1 MKKLMTVLIAVFIS
15 IAVNAQSN
23 TNTYRYPLILGIRAT
38 APVTGGALILNGLT
52 SGSAT
57 IQVPAIAGTGT
68 IFQLP
73 ATNGTSGYV
82 LRTDGAGVLTWV
94 KPDVAVSDTAAM
106 LSKYSLKLNATFTGT
121 HNLYGGVTV
130 GPFATAN
137 KATITSA
144 ILTGTTVAL
153 YNGATQ
159 YSVGVAPADQ
169 VTGVA
174 LADSSKTD
182 GTGYTT
188 PQDLGVSAAL
198 KINKADSTGNASGNY
213 MTRQN
218 YHNDPS
224 KVFELKNL
232 QAFGCTIKA
241 LPLVG
246 SSEYSS
252 SSSCVDASQRFTLI
266 YISEKSV
273 ITGIGFTSNLAGVFT
288 PDSLVAMNG
297 VAFYKVDE
305 TLTTATKV
313 DSSANNAN
321 IWRHVPSGIVEVPF
335 VSTYTAAPGFYYIS
349 TLFNSSSTI
358 AAPKIY
364 SLSSSSQQPALLA
377 RLPSGRRMTG
387 LAAGRATFIPSI
399 ALSAMTTSAFYSF
412 VYCY

>member
-1 MKKLMTVLIAVFIS
+1 MKKITLILIAVFIS

-38 APVTGGALILNGLT
+38 APITGGALILNGLT

-94 KPDVAVSDTAAM
+94 KPEVAVSDTAAM

-174 LADSSKTD
+174 VVDT
-182 GTGYTT
+182 
-188 PQDLGVSAAL
+188 
-198 KINKADSTGNASGNY
+198 TGNAPGNY

-218 YHNDPS
+218 YHNDMDKS
-224 KVFELKNL
+224 SVLKAL
-232 QAFGCTIKA
+232 QGFGVGIKA
-241 LPLVG
+241 MPV
-246 SSEYSS
+246 
-252 SSSCVDASQRFTLI
+252 
-266 YISEKSV
+266 SV
-273 ITGIGFTSNLAGVFT
+273 IYASGALTLTDARALYVLVYIPETTVVTGVKWIANTLGKFLADSVAGAFNGFALYKCDAAGTTHTRVAITADNAGVWRLAATVVGTAAFT
-288 PDSLVAMNG
+288 G
-297 VAFYKVDE
+297 
-305 TLTTATKV
+305 
-313 DSSANNAN
+313 
-321 IWRHVPSGIVEVPF
+321 
-335 VSTYTAAPGFYYIS
+335 TYTAEPGYYFVASLWNHISSTTSPKVYSSDGVINLVTNSLITANKYISGYVGSQATFPANETGADMTVNSNIPYYI
-349 TLFNSSSTI
+349 L
-358 AAPKIY
+358 Y
-364 SLSSSSQQPALLA
+364 
-377 RLPSGRRMTG
+377 
-387 LAAGRATFIPSI
+387 
-399 ALSAMTTSAFYSF
+399 
-412 VYCY
+412 